1 MGVISS
7 DFVEQGERGGRRQR
21 IGENTL
27 MLCLDIKIQLP
38 RSLLIILLVRQK
50 KKKHREV
57 IFIRLLVWDKP
68 KKKSVMSLCKN

>member
-50 KKKHREV
+50 KKASWGNFYTVACVGLTE
-57 IFIRLLVWDKP
+57 
-68 KKKSVMSLCKN
+68 KKICDELM